1 MNDHCMNTA
10 SYRVAL
16 NEMPL
21 SGLYAILD
29 ESFEPDSSVDI
40 NDVLIA
46 LEIIEQRIG
55 KNVSPQLDAAWEKIK
70 KEYLR

>member
-1 MNDHCMNTA
+1 MRFHGTSIYNTK
-10 SYRVAL
+10 SIL
-16 NEMPL
+16 E
-21 SGLYAILD
+21 SGGI
-29 ESFEPDSSVDI
+29 FSSVDI

>member
-16 NEMPL
+16 NDMPL

-40 NDVLIA
+40 NTVLFA
-46 LEIIEQRIG
+46 LEQIEKRIG
-55 KNVSPQLDAAWEKIK
+55 KSALPQLDAAWEKIK
-70 KEYLR
+70 KKYLK

>member
-10 SYRVAL
+10 FYRVAL
-16 NEMPL
+16 NDMPL

-40 NDVLIA
+40 NDVLFA
-46 LEIIEQRIG
+46 LEIIEQRTG